1 MTLRRLSERKLMSK
15 AHAQSLR
22 IVRFLEALD
31 LTSCLPSRSGCLDK
45 VCGLVGM
52 AAPQF
57 TPKVT
62 PQVPRPSP
70 A

>member
-1 MTLRRLSERKLMSK
+1 MSK
-15 AHAQSLR
+15 AQARSFRTL
-22 IVRFLEALD
+22 RFLVALA
-31 LTSCLPSRSGCLDK
+31 LTSSLPPRSGCLDD

-62 PQVPRPSP
+62 PQILRLLR